1 MRRFWANW
9 KRGAE
14 LSLSSL
20 ASFFSEEELSSVARM
35 MARYHDVPASE
46 RDVMEYI
53 QVLTTEQ
60 AARKARMAAEGER
73 PEELMGYLD
82 ALRKQ
87 KK

>member
-1 MRRFWANW
+1 
-9 KRGAE
+9 
-14 LSLSSL
+14 
-20 ASFFSEEELSSVARM
+20 M

-60 AARKARMAAEGER
+60 AARKARMAAEGEP
-73 PEELMGYLD
+73 PEEIMGYLD